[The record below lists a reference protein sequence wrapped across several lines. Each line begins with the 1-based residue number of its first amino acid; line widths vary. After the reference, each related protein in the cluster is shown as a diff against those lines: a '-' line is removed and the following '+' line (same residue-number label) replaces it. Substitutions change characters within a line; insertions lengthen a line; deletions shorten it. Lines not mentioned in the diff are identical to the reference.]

1 MNTSNRPIPEAIDGL
16 PWTVTI
22 RPPQNHG
29 RGVLYG
35 VTDLHGHAM
44 TLPPEEHTSA
54 RFVRLHELAH
64 AKWTPRNVPP
74 HAAAKKARATI
85 TDVQTAE
92 DLRIQSLLHV
102 HGLLP
107 QDLRHR
113 TPEDLQ
119 RFAAAVAEH
128 VTNGDA
134 HTALEVLTWARVGSG
149 VAVHRKK
156 GQVRPRHRLAH
167 LPELA
172 EELEQIDAHARALI
186 DATGSVAHALA
197 LENATNLAHQIAA
210 EAVEAAL
217 PKRYSAKLPFA
228 KVTIPLARKLREL
241 LDAAKPTFQQPNPC
255 PPPDT
260 NRGSGEWGELETL
273 PPLPLSTAHKP
284 KAQPQRKRLAQLQG
298 ARLGSIRRLLTDG
311 RAFRRDIRKP
321 QKGGTIL
328 IDASGSM
335 DLSGD
340 DIRAILDRAPA
351 ATVAMYSG
359 SGPRGTGTISVLA
372 KAGRMTTDR
381 EINRRRADV
390 GGGNVI
396 DGPALRW
403 LAKQAEPRTWI
414 CDGAVTGKRD
424 SRTLNLTL
432 EANRL
437 AKAGAITRHASV
449 THYLDTLRPC
459 SAK

>member
-1 MNTSNRPIPEAIDGL
+1 M
-16 PWTVTI
+16 PWQVLI
-22 RPPQNHG
+22 RPPTNHG
-29 RGVLYG
+29 GGILYG
-35 VTDLHGHAM
+35 VTDLRGQQM
-44 TLPPEEHTSA
+44 TLPPEEHPSA

-64 AKWTPRNVPP
+64 AKWTPRNMPP
-74 HAAAKKARATI
+74 HAAAKKAKATV

-102 HGLLP
+102 HDLLP
-107 QDLRHR
+107 RDLRHR
-113 TPEDLQ
+113 TPDDLQ

-128 VTNGDA
+128 VTNGNA
-134 HTALEVLTWARVGSG
+134 HSALEVLTWARVGSG
-149 VAVHRKK
+149 VAVHQKK
-156 GQVRPRHRLAH
+156 GQVKPRHRLAH

-172 EELEQIDAHARALI
+172 DELDQIDAHARALI
-186 DATGSVAHALA
+186 DQTGSVAHALA
-197 LENATNLAHQIAA
+197 LENATNLARKIAA
-210 EAVEAAL
+210 EAVETAL
-217 PKRYSAKLPFA
+217 PTRYSAKLPFA

-241 LDAAKPTFQQPNPC
+241 LDAAQPTFQQPNPC
-255 PPPDT
+255 PPPYRT
-260 NRGSGEWGELETL
+260 QGISEWGELKTL

-311 RAFRRDIRKP
+311 RAFRRDVRKP

-335 DLSGD
+335 DLSSD

-359 SGPRGTGTISVLA
+359 HATTGAVSIIA
-372 KAGRMTTDR
+372 KSGRMATDR
-381 EINRRRADV
+381 EIDRRRGQV
-390 GGGNVI
+390 GLGNIV

-414 CDGAVTGKRD
+414 CDGAVTGCGE
-424 SRTLNLTL
+424 SRTVNLTL

-449 THYLDTLRPC
+449 AQYLDTLNT
-459 SAK
+459 

>member
-1 MNTSNRPIPEAIDGL
+1 MNTNRPIPEAIDGL

-22 RPPQNHG
+22 RPPTNHG
-29 RGVLYG
+29 GGILYG

-64 AKWTPRNVPP
+64 AKWTPRHIPP
-74 HAAAKKARATI
+74 HAAAKKAKATV

-107 QDLRHR
+107 RDLRHR
-113 TPEDLQ
+113 TTEDLEH
-119 RFAAAVAEH
+119 FAAAVAQH
-128 VTNGDA
+128 VITGNGHA
-134 HTALEVLTWARVGSG
+134 ALEVLTWARVASG
-149 VAVHRKK
+149 VAVHRRK
-156 GQVRPRHRLAH
+156 GTVRPRHRLSH

-172 EELEQIDAHARALI
+172 EELDQIDAHARALI
-186 DATGSVAHALA
+186 DQTGNVAHALA

-217 PKRYSAKLPFA
+217 PKRYSARLPFA

-241 LDAAKPTFQQPNPC
+241 LDAAKDTFTQPNPC
-255 PPPDT
+255 PPPDET
-260 NRGSGEWGELETL
+260 RGNGEWGTLETL
-273 PPLPLSTAHKP
+273 PPLPLGTTHQP

-298 ARLGSIRRLLTDG
+298 TRLGSLRRLLTDG
-311 RAFRRDIRKP
+311 RAFRRDVRKP

-335 DLSGD
+335 DLTGD

-359 SGPRGTGTISVLA
+359 SNAGFGSVSVIA
-372 KAGRMTTDR
+372 KAGRMATDR
-381 EINRRRADV
+381 EIDRRRSQV
-390 GGGNVI
+390 GGGNII

-414 CDGAVTGKRD
+414 CDGIVTGKGD
-424 SRTLNLTL
+424 SRRLNLTL
-432 EANRL
+432 EANSL
-437 AKAGAITRHASV
+437 AKAGRITRHASV
-449 THYLDTLRPC
+449 NHYLDTLRPC
-459 SAK
+459 STK

>member
-1 MNTSNRPIPEAIDGL
+1 MSTNRPIPEAIDGL

-22 RPPQNHG
+22 RPPTDHG
-29 RGVLYG
+29 GGILYG

-74 HAAAKKARATI
+74 HAAAKKAKAHV

-92 DLRIQSLLHV
+92 DLRIQSLLHL

-107 QDLRHR
+107 PDLRHR
-113 TPEDLQ
+113 SPEDLQ
-119 RFAAAVAEH
+119 HFAASVAQH
-128 VTNGDA
+128 VTSGQA

-149 VAVHRKK
+149 IAVHRKK

-172 EELEQIDAHARALI
+172 EELEQINAHARALI
-186 DATGSVAHALA
+186 DATGNVAHALA
-197 LENATNLAHQIAA
+197 LENATNLAHQIAN

-217 PKRYSAKLPFA
+217 PKRYSARLPFA

-241 LDAAKPTFQQPNPC
+241 LDAAKDTFTQPNPC
-255 PPPDT
+255 PPPDAH
-260 NRGSGEWGELETL
+260 RGSGEWGTLETL

-298 ARLGSIRRLLTDG
+298 NRLGSLRRLLTDG
-311 RAFRRDIRKP
+311 RAFRRDVRKP
-321 QKGGTIL
+321 QKGGTVL

-335 DLSGD
+335 NLSAD
-340 DIRAILDRAPA
+340 EIRAILDRAPA
-351 ATVAMYSG
+351 STVAMYSG
-359 SGPRGTGTISVLA
+359 MSSGTGSVSIIA
-372 KAGRMTTDR
+372 KAGRMATDR
-381 EINRRRADV
+381 EIDRRRSHV
-390 GGGNVI
+390 GGGNII

-403 LAKQAEPRTWI
+403 LSKQAEPRTWI
-414 CDGAVTGKRD
+414 CDGIVTGRGD
-424 SRTLNLTL
+424 SRRLNLTL
-432 EANRL
+432 EANQL
-437 AKAGAITRHASV
+437 AKAGRITRHASV
-449 THYLDTLRPC
+449 QHYLDTL
-459 SAK
+459 SA

>member
-16 PWTVTI
+16 PWQVTI
-22 RPPQNHG
+22 RPPTNHG
-29 RGVLYG
+29 GGIVYG

-64 AKWTPRNVPP
+64 AKFTPRNVPP
-74 HAAAKKARATI
+74 HAAAKKAKATI
-85 TDVQTAE
+85 TDIQTAE

-107 QDLRHR
+107 RDLRHR
-113 TPEDLQ
+113 TTEDLQ
-119 RFAAAVAEH
+119 HFAHAVAAH
-128 VTNGDA
+128 VTSGQA

-149 VAVHRKK
+149 VAVHRK
-156 GQVRPRHRLAH
+156 QRTVRPRHKLAH

-186 DATGSVAHALA
+186 DQTGNVAHALA
-197 LENATNLAHQIAA
+197 LENATNLANQIAA

-241 LDAAKPTFQQPNPC
+241 LDAAKDTFQQPNPC
-255 PPPDT
+255 PPPDQT
-260 NRGSGEWGELETL
+260 HGNGEWGTLETL

-311 RAFRRDIRKP
+311 RAFRRDVRKP

-335 DLSGD
+335 DLSSD

-351 ATVAMYSG
+351 AAVAMYSG
-359 SGPRGTGTISVLA
+359 MSCGTGTVSVIA
-372 KAGRMTTDR
+372 KAGRMATDR
-381 EINRRRADV
+381 EIDRRRAQV
-390 GGGNVI
+390 GGGNIV

-414 CDGAVTGKRD
+414 CDGIVTGRND
-424 SRTLNLTL
+424 SRHLNLTL

-437 AKAGAITRHASV
+437 AKAGRITRHASV
-449 THYLDTLRPC
+449 AQYLDTLRQC
-459 SAK
+459 STK

>member
-1 MNTSNRPIPEAIDGL
+1 MNTNRPIPEAIDGL

-29 RGVLYG
+29 GGVLYG

-44 TLPPEEHTSA
+44 TLPPEDHTSA

-74 HAAAKKARATI
+74 HAAAKKAKATI

-107 QDLRHR
+107 RDLRHR
-113 TPEDLQ
+113 TVDDLQ
-119 RFAAAVAEH
+119 RFAAAVADH
-128 VTNGDA
+128 VTSGDA
-134 HTALEVLTWARVGSG
+134 HTALEILTWARVGSG
-149 VAVHRKK
+149 VAVFRRPR
-156 GQVRPRHRLAH
+156 QFRPRHELAH
-167 LPELA
+167 LPEIA
-172 EELEQIDAHARALI
+172 EELEQIDAHARAI
-186 DATGSVAHALA
+186 IAQTGSVTHALA
-197 LENATNLAHQIAA
+197 LETATKLAHQIAT
-210 EAVEAAL
+210 EAVTFAL
-217 PKRYSAKLPFA
+217 PKRYSAKLPFQR
-228 KVTIPLARKLREL
+228 VTIPLARKLREL

-255 PPPDT
+255 PPPDRT
-260 NRGSGEWGELETL
+260 QGISEWGELQTL

-298 ARLGSIRRLLTDG
+298 NRLGSLRRLLTDG
-311 RAFRRDIRKP
+311 RAFRRDVRKP
-321 QKGGTIL
+321 QKGGTVL

-335 DLSGD
+335 DLSAEE
-340 DIRAILDRAPA
+340 IRAILDRAPA

-359 SGPRGTGTISVLA
+359 HATTGTVSVIA
-372 KAGRMTTDR
+372 KAGRMATDR
-381 EINRRRADV
+381 EIDRRRGQV
-390 GGGNVI
+390 GGGNII

-414 CDGAVTGKRD
+414 CDGIVTGKGD
-424 SRTLNLTL
+424 SRRLNLTL
-432 EANRL
+432 EANQL
-437 AKAGAITRHASV
+437 AKAGRITRHASV
-449 THYLDTLRPC
+449 AHYLDTLRPC
-459 SAK
+459 

>member
-1 MNTSNRPIPEAIDGL
+1 MNTNNRPIPEAIDGL
-16 PWTVTI
+16 PWQVTI

-29 RGVLYG
+29 GGILYG

-64 AKWTPRNVPP
+64 AKWTPRNIPP
-74 HAAAKKARATI
+74 HAAAKKAKATI

-107 QDLRHR
+107 RDLRHR
-113 TPEDLQ
+113 TPDDLQ

-128 VTNGDA
+128 ITSGQA
-134 HTALEVLTWARVGSG
+134 HTALEILTWARVGSG

-156 GQVRPRHRLAH
+156 VQVKPRHRLAH

-186 DATGSVAHALA
+186 DATGNVAHALA
-197 LENATNLAHQIAA
+197 FENATNLAHQIAA

-217 PKRYSAKLPFA
+217 PKRYSAKLPFQ

-241 LDAAKPTFQQPNPC
+241 LDAAKDTFTQPNPC
-255 PPPDT
+255 PPPDQT
-260 NRGSGEWGELETL
+260 RGNGEWGTLETL

-284 KAQPQRKRLAQLQG
+284 QAQPQRKRLAQLQG

-311 RAFRRDIRKP
+311 RAFRRDVRKP

-335 DLSGD
+335 DLNGD

-359 SGPRGTGTISVLA
+359 HANRGTGTVSVIA
-372 KAGRMTTDR
+372 KAGRMATDR
-381 EINRRRADV
+381 EIDRRRGEV
-390 GGGNVI
+390 GGGNIV

-414 CDGAVTGKRD
+414 CDGAVTGKGD
-424 SRTLNLTL
+424 SRRLNLTL
-432 EANRL
+432 EANHL
-437 AKAGAITRHASV
+437 AKAGRITRHASV
-449 THYLDTLRPC
+449 ARYLDTLNT
-459 SAK
+459 

>member
-1 MNTSNRPIPEAIDGL
+1 MSTSNRPIPEAIDGL

-22 RPPQNHG
+22 RPPTNHG
-29 RGVLYG
+29 GGVLYG

-44 TLPPEEHTSA
+44 TLPPEDHTSA

-74 HAAAKKARATI
+74 HAAAKKAKATI

-92 DLRIQSLLHV
+92 DLRIQSLLHL

-107 QDLRHR
+107 PDLQHR
-113 TPEDLQ
+113 SPTDLQ

-128 VTNGDA
+128 ITSGDA
-134 HTALEVLTWARVGSG
+134 HTALEVLTWSRIGSG
-149 VAVHRKK
+149 VAIFRRPR
-156 GQVRPRHRLAH
+156 QFRPRHELAH

-172 EELEQIDAHARALI
+172 EELEQIETHARDLI
-186 DATGSVAHALA
+186 DQTGSVTHALA
-197 LENATNLAHQIAA
+197 LETATTLAHQIAT
-210 EAVEAAL
+210 EAVTFAL
-217 PKRYSAKLPFA
+217 PKRYSAKLPFQ
-228 KVTIPLARKLREL
+228 KVTVPLARKMREL
-241 LDAAKPTFQQPNPC
+241 LDAAKATFQQPNPC
-255 PPPDT
+255 PPPNQT
-260 NRGSGEWGELETL
+260 RGNGEWGELETL

-284 KAQPQRKRLAQLQG
+284 QAQPQRKRLAQLQG

-359 SGPRGTGTISVLA
+359 RNAGFGTVSVIA
-372 KAGRMTTDR
+372 KSGRMATNR
-381 EINRRRADV
+381 EINRRRAEV
-390 GGGNVI
+390 GGGNII

-403 LAKQAEPRTWI
+403 LAKQTEPRTWI
-414 CDGAVTGKRD
+414 CDGAVTGKGD
-424 SRTLNLTL
+424 SRRLNLTL
-432 EANRL
+432 EANQL
-437 AKAGAITRHASV
+437 AKAGHITRHASV

>member
-29 RGVLYG
+29 GGVLYG
-35 VTDLHGHAM
+35 VTDLSGHAM

-64 AKWTPRNVPP
+64 AKWTPRNIPP
-74 HAAAKKARATI
+74 HAAAKKARATV

-107 QDLRHR
+107 RDLRHR
-113 TPEDLQ
+113 TVDDLQ
-119 RFAAAVAEH
+119 RFAAAVADH
-128 VTNGDA
+128 VTSGDA
-134 HTALEVLTWARVGSG
+134 HTALEILTWARVGSG
-149 VAVHRKK
+149 VAIHRKK

-186 DATGSVAHALA
+186 YQTGSVAHALA
-197 LENATNLAHQIAA
+197 LEKATNLAHQIAA
-210 EAVEAAL
+210 EAVETAL
-217 PKRYSAKLPFA
+217 PKRYSAKLPFQ

-241 LDAAKPTFQQPNPC
+241 LHAAKDTFTQPNPC
-255 PPPDT
+255 PPPDA

-273 PPLPLSTAHKP
+273 PPLPLSTTHKP

-298 ARLGSIRRLLTDG
+298 NRLGSLRRLLTDG

-359 SGPRGTGTISVLA
+359 RNAGFGTVSVIA
-372 KAGRMTTDR
+372 KAGRMATDR
-381 EINRRRADV
+381 EIDRRRDQV
-390 GGGNVI
+390 GGGNII

-403 LAKQAEPRTWI
+403 LATQAEPRTWI
-414 CDGAVTGKRD
+414 CDGIVTGKGD
-424 SRTLNLTL
+424 SRRLNLTL

-437 AKAGAITRHASV
+437 AKAGRITRHANV
-449 THYLDTLRPC
+449 TQYLDTLNT
-459 SAK
+459 

>member
-1 MNTSNRPIPEAIDGL
+1 MSTNRPIPEAIDGL

-22 RPPQNHG
+22 RPPQSHG
-29 RGVLYG
+29 GGILYG

-85 TDVQTAE
+85 TAE

-107 QDLRHR
+107 RDLRHR
-113 TPEDLQ
+113 TVDDLQ
-119 RFAAAVAEH
+119 RFAAAVADH
-128 VTNGDA
+128 VTSGDA
-134 HTALEVLTWARVGSG
+134 HTALEILTWARVGSG
-149 VAVHRKK
+149 VAVFRRPRKF
-156 GQVRPRHRLAH
+156 RPRHELAH
-167 LPELA
+167 LPEIA

-217 PKRYSAKLPFA
+217 PKRYSAKLPFQ

-241 LDAAKPTFQQPNPC
+241 LDTARDTFQQPNPC
-255 PPPDT
+255 PPPDA

-284 KAQPQRKRLAQLQG
+284 KAQPQRRRLAQLQG
-298 ARLGSIRRLLTDG
+298 NRLGSLRRLLTDG
-311 RAFRRDIRKP
+311 RAFRRDVRKP
-321 QKGGTIL
+321 QKGGTVL

-335 DLSGD
+335 NLSAD
-340 DIRAILDRAPA
+340 EIRAILDRAPA

-359 SGPRGTGTISVLA
+359 NGPRGTGTISIIA
-372 KAGRMTTDR
+372 KAGRMATDR
-381 EINRRRADV
+381 EIDRRIGQV

-396 DGPALRW
+396 DGPALQW

-432 EANRL
+432 EANQL
-437 AKAGAITRHASV
+437 AKAGHITRHASV
-449 THYLDTLRPC
+449 AHYLDTLRPC
-459 SAK
+459 

>member
-16 PWTVTI
+16 PWAVTI

-29 RGVLYG
+29 GGILYG
-35 VTDLHGHAM
+35 VTDLRGQQM
-44 TLPPEEHTSA
+44 TLPPEEHPSA

-74 HAAAKKARATI
+74 HAAAKKAKATV

-107 QDLRHR
+107 RDLRHR
-113 TPEDLQ
+113 TTEDLQ
-119 RFAAAVAEH
+119 HFADAVA
-128 VTNGDA
+128 A
-134 HTALEVLTWARVGSG
+134 HITSGQAHSALEVLTWARVGSG

-156 GQVRPRHRLAH
+156 GQVKPRHRLAH

-172 EELEQIDAHARALI
+172 DELEQIEAHARARMNN
-186 DATGSVAHALA
+186 AAHAA
-197 LENATNLAHQIAA
+197 TLENATNLARKIAA
-210 EAVEAAL
+210 EAVETAL
-217 PKRYSAKLPFA
+217 PKRYSARLPFA

-255 PPPDT
+255 PPPDRT
-260 NRGSGEWGELETL
+260 QGISEWGELKTL

-284 KAQPQRKRLAQLQG
+284 KAQPHRKRLAQLQG
-298 ARLGSIRRLLTDG
+298 NRLGSLRRLLTDG
-311 RAFRRDIRKP
+311 RAFRRDVRKP

-335 DLSGD
+335 DLSSD

-359 SGPRGTGTISVLA
+359 HATTGAVSIIA
-372 KAGRMTTDR
+372 KSGRMATDR
-381 EINRRRADV
+381 EIDRRRGQV
-390 GGGNVI
+390 GLGNIV

-414 CDGAVTGKRD
+414 CDGAVTGCGE
-424 SRTLNLTL
+424 SRTVNLTL

-437 AKAGAITRHASV
+437 SKAGAITRHASV
-449 THYLDTLRPC
+449 ARYLDTLNT
-459 SAK
+459 

>member
-1 MNTSNRPIPEAIDGL
+1 MNPSNRPIPEAIDGL
-16 PWTVTI
+16 PWQVTI

-29 RGVLYG
+29 GGVLYG
-35 VTDLHGHAM
+35 VTDLRGQQM
-44 TLPPEEHTSA
+44 TLPPEDHTSA

-64 AKWTPRNVPP
+64 AKWTPRNIAP
-74 HAAAKKARATI
+74 HAAAKKAKATI
-85 TDVQTAE
+85 TDIQTAE

-107 QDLRHR
+107 RDLRHR
-113 TPEDLQ
+113 TADDLQ
-119 RFAAAVAEH
+119 HFAAAVAQH
-128 VTNGDA
+128 ITSGQA
-134 HTALEVLTWARVGSG
+134 HSALEVLTWARVGSG
-149 VAVHRKK
+149 VAVHRRK

-172 EELEQIDAHARALI
+172 EELDQIDAHARALI
-186 DATGSVAHALA
+186 DSTGNVAHALA
-197 LENATNLAHQIAA
+197 LENATTLAHQIAA

-228 KVTIPLARKLREL
+228 KVTLPLARKLREL
-241 LDAAKPTFQQPNPC
+241 LDAARDTFDQPNPC
-255 PPPDT
+255 PPPDAT
-260 NRGSGEWGELETL
+260 RGCGEWGELETL

-284 KAQPQRKRLAQLQG
+284 KAQPQRRRLAQLQG
-298 ARLGSIRRLLTDG
+298 NRLGALRRLLTDG
-311 RAFRRDIRKP
+311 RAFRRDVKKP
-321 QKGGTIL
+321 QQGGTIL

-335 DLSGD
+335 DLTGD

-359 SGPRGTGTISVLA
+359 RNAGFGTVSIIA
-372 KAGRMTTDR
+372 KAGRMATDR
-381 EINRRRADV
+381 EIDRRRAQV
-390 GGGNVI
+390 GGGNII

-403 LAKQAEPRTWI
+403 LATQAEPRTWI
-414 CDGAVTGKRD
+414 CDGIVTGKGD
-424 SRTLNLTL
+424 SRRLNLTL

-437 AKAGAITRHASV
+437 AKAGRITRHASV
-449 THYLDTLRPC
+449 NHYLDTLRPC

>member
-16 PWTVTI
+16 PWQVLI
-22 RPPQNHG
+22 RPPTNHG
-29 RGVLYG
+29 GGILYG
-35 VTDLHGHAM
+35 VTDLRGQQM
-44 TLPPEEHTSA
+44 TLPPEDHTSA

-74 HAAAKKARATI
+74 HAAAKKAKATV

-107 QDLRHR
+107 RDLRHR
-113 TPEDLQ
+113 TTEDLQ
-119 RFAAAVAEH
+119 HFADAVA
-128 VTNGDA
+128 A
-134 HTALEVLTWARVGSG
+134 HITSGQAHSALEVLTWARVSSG

-156 GQVRPRHRLAH
+156 GQVKPRHRLAH

-172 EELEQIDAHARALI
+172 DELEQIEAHARARMNN
-186 DATGSVAHALA
+186 AAHAA
-197 LENATNLAHQIAA
+197 TLENATSLARKIAA
-210 EAVEAAL
+210 EAVETAL
-217 PKRYSAKLPFA
+217 PKRYSAKLPFQ

-255 PPPDT
+255 PPPYRT
-260 NRGSGEWGELETL
+260 QGISEWGELQTL
-273 PPLPLSTAHKP
+273 PPLPLSTTHRP

-311 RAFRRDIRKP
+311 RAFRRDVRKP
-321 QKGGTIL
+321 QKGGTVL

-335 DLSGD
+335 DLSAD
-340 DIRAILDRAPA
+340 EIRAILDRAPA

-359 SGPRGTGTISVLA
+359 HATTGAVSVIA
-372 KAGRMTTDR
+372 KSDRMATDR
-381 EINRRRADV
+381 EIDRRRGQV
-390 GGGNVI
+390 GLGNIV

-403 LAKQAEPRTWI
+403 LSKQAEPRTWI
-414 CDGAVTGKRD
+414 CDGAVTGVGE
-424 SRTLNLTL
+424 SRTVRLTL
-432 EANRL
+432 EANHL
-437 AKAGAITRHASV
+437 AKAGRITRHASV
-449 THYLDTLRPC
+449 QHYLDTL
-459 SAK
+459 SA